1 MPRLSIRIAMT
12 DDENRTLVSHAWAPL
27 SYEDF
32 NNPALLDH
40 SDGSL
45 VNQTERDLL
54 ERIRTA
60 IDRSL
65 LRFSRGERRRFET
78 RAARPDLTDIS
89 FSENY
94 DIDEP
99 RDVPLGII
107 SAIQASRANIADP
120 QYMHIL
126 TEAER
131 MAVIGKVIPKE
142 DEPLLKPEPKR
153 LNRYQRKPVI

>member
-1 MPRLSIRIAMT
+1 MPRLSIRISMT
-12 DDENRTLVSHAWAPL
+12 DDSNRTLISQAWAPL

-32 NNPALLDH
+32 NNPDLLDH

-78 RAARPDLTDIS
+78 RAVRPDSIDID

-99 RDVPLGII
+99 RDIPLGVL
-107 SAIQASRANIADP
+107 SSIQETASSPRRNP
-120 QYMHIL
+120 MHIL
-126 TEAER
+126 TEVER
-131 MAVIGKVIPKE
+131 MAIIKGVIPKE